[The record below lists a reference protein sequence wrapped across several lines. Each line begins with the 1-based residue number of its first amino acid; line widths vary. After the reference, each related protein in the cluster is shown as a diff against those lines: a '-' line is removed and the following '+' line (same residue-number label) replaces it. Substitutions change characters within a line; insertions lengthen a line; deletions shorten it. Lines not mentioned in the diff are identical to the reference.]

1 MSEQN
6 SRKSPED
13 SSSPIWGKIRLW
25 EVMLALALVATI
37 GIVVYVSQ
45 RGVKLTMPTS
55 VLEDVEVVPPA
66 PIDET
71 LATFNA
77 LAYHLYAV
85 KNDVGQYDR
94 VRANLANLALTDEE
108 LAQGIEEAHSA
119 LLDLCRECERFFID
133 RKELDE
139 VRRVGRRENIFRAA
153 SATGGV
159 AVGTAARYAV
169 TGISPLGLALAGG
182 VAVGHVGGHIA
193 ANKKVELAYQTAIEK
208 AKVALHDQIARS
220 EHALVNLRAKMEKER
235 DWSAGHIL
243 TEQRY
248 LDYTKALAS
257 FAEEDHAAALPALNR
272 IAALPGMA
280 EAYFYAGLIH
290 LSQGDGDP
298 AAACLTEAIRGQ
310 PHNFVYSRDIAAAA
324 HYHLASIAWAGER
337 WDDSIGHVNS
347 ALSVGGEQPDFHCLR
362 GEILLDAKHVKEANK
377 AFERALELSP
387 GFGRAILGLAQTKA
401 LLGAGEDALDLLEKA
416 ARDGMVNVSELS
428 RDPQLK
434 SLQGDP
440 RFQALTKLEIG
451 LAIDWGPISDKI
463 LVTNNN
469 TFPLTNILIAV
480 KRKNK
485 SDDSERLEAVQTELL
500 EPGKT
505 FKVSG
510 DVGRGGKVDTE
521 YFDVE
526 ITCDQ
531 GEWKGR
537 PAIEEEEQPALD

>member
-6 SRKSPED
+6 NRKLSEDAASPV
-13 SSSPIWGKIRLW
+13 WGKIRLW
-25 EVMLALALVATI
+25 EVALALALVALI

-45 RGVKLTMPTS
+45 RGVHLTMPAS
-55 VLEDVEVVPPA
+55 VLEDIEEIPPA

-85 KNDVGQYDR
+85 KNDVGQFDR
-94 VRANLANLALTDEE
+94 VRSNLANLALTDEE

-119 LLDLCRECERFFID
+119 LLDLCRECERFFIE

-139 VRRVGRRENIFRAA
+139 ARRIGRRENIVRTA

-159 AVGTAARYAV
+159 AVGAAARYAIS
-169 TGISPLGLALAGG
+169 GASPLGLALAGG
-182 VAVGHVGGHIA
+182 LAVSHVGGHFA
-193 ANKKVELAYQTAIEK
+193 ANKKVELSYQTAIEK

-235 DWSAGHIL
+235 DWSAGQIL

-248 LDYTKALAS
+248 LDYSKALAK
-257 FAEEDHAAALPALNR
+257 FAEEDNITALPELNR

-290 LSQGDGDP
+290 LSQGEP
-298 AAACLTEAIRGQ
+298 ESASACLTEAIRGQ

-324 HYHLASIAWAGER
+324 HYHLARISLDAER
-337 WDDSIGHVNS
+337 WKDSIGHVNS

-362 GEILLDAKHVKEANK
+362 GEILLEAKHIEEADE
-377 AFERALELSP
+377 AFERALELAP
-387 GFGRAILGLAQTKA
+387 GFGRAVLGLAQTKA

-416 ARDGMVNVSELS
+416 AREGMVNLSTVS
-428 RDPQLK
+428 RDPMLK
-434 SLQGDP
+434 SLQSNP
-440 RFQALTKLEIG
+440 RFQALTKLNIG

-469 TFPLTNILIAV
+469 TFPMTNILIVV
-480 KRKNK
+480 KRKNR
-485 SDDSERLEAVQTELL
+485 SEDGERLEAVQTELL

-510 DVGRGGKVDTE
+510 DIGRGGKVATE
-521 YFDVE
+521 YFKVE
-526 ITCDQ
+526 IACDQ
-531 GEWKGR
+531 GEWEGW
-537 PAIEEEEQPALD
+537 PEIESKE